1 MKRISKLV
9 FSICCLIISVT
20 LSVAGIFAATQIS
33 LTVSSSVSFIPTDIG
48 LQIAGQMVN
57 STKTKG
63 EYYFDR
69 TFDGKNYVNYTSED
83 TYSFKTWQFDAQYD
97 PDKVLSDYN
106 NGTNTST
113 ITFYIQMKNY
123 IDFDVELEMTMGQ
136 FWNKDD
142 GTKLSDFI
150 EPVVTAYDLDKAATD
165 GNVNWWNFATIEEKM
180 KVAAD
185 AIGYNG
191 YSPEYSE
198 GTKDYIQGYKDA
210 FAAAAKSEG
219 FEISQNKNEMVKR
232 NKNTKYHAESNY
244 ALYDYTTNQATEDG
258 ASQNIVIKKF
268 GSVCLKID
276 LTLKCQDIL
285 NGTTTD
291 INSNFMMIF
300 AMQKKA
306 SV

>member
-20 LSVAGIFAATQIS
+20 LSVAGIFAATQVS

-136 FWNKDD
+136 FRKDE
-142 GTKLSDFI
+142 TTNSISDHI
-150 EPVVTAYDLDKAATD
+150 KPVVTAYDLDKAATD

-185 AIGYNG
+185 ATGYDG

-198 GTKDYIQGYKDA
+198 GTKDFIQGYKDA

-219 FEISQNKNEMVKR
+219 FEISQNVNAMVKST
-232 NKNTKYHAESNY
+232 NKNTKYHAEDNY
-244 ALYDYTTNQATEDG
+244 ALYDYTKNDDT
-258 ASQNIVIKKF
+258 NIVIPKF
-268 GSVCLKID
+268 GSVCLKIELVID
-276 LTLKCQDIL
+276 CQGIL
-285 NGTTTD
+285 NDTTTTD